1 MRIDSHQ
8 HFWRYEPSAYAWI
21 GDAMGALRRDFLPQD
36 LRPLLDAGKLDGC
49 IAVQAQETLAET
61 RWLLDLASANDW
73 IRGVVGWVDLCA
85 PDVGAQLD
93 AIASKKLVGVR
104 AVLQA
109 KPDHW
114 MGTSTFFRGLAA
126 VGERDLAYDVLVY
139 APQLR
144 GAFELCRALP
154 RQRFVLDHLGK
165 PEARTKRIA
174 TWRHDLMALASL
186 DHVACKLSGLATEA
200 DWGAWTPAHL
210 RTYLD
215 IALDVFGPSRLLFG
229 SDWPVALCAV
239 SYERW
244 HDLVRDWASA
254 LTASE
259 QASVFGGAASRVYR
273 L

>member
-21 GDAMGALRRDFLPQD
+21 GESMGALRRDFLPQD
-36 LRPLLDAGKLDGC
+36 LRPLLDAAQIDGC
-49 IAVQAQETLAET
+49 IAVQAQETIAET
-61 RWLLDLASANDW
+61 RWLLDLAAAHDW

-93 AIASKKLVGVR
+93 AIAHTKLVGVR

-114 MGTSTFFRGLAA
+114 MGTSAFVRGLAA

-144 GAFELCRALP
+144 AAYELCRALP

-174 TWRHDLMALASL
+174 TWRHDLLALASL

-200 DWGAWTPAHL
+200 DWNGWTPDQL
-210 RTYLD
+210 RAYLD
-215 IALDVFGPSRLLFG
+215 IALEAFGPQRLLFG

-239 SYERW
+239 SYQRW
-244 HDLVRDWASA
+244 HDLVQDWCGALSA
-254 LTASE
+254 AE
-259 QASVFGGAASRVYR
+259 QASVFGGAAARIYR

>member
-1 MRIDSHQ
+1 
-8 HFWRYEPSAYAWI
+8 
-21 GDAMGALRRDFLPQD
+21 
-36 LRPLLDAGKLDGC
+36 
-49 IAVQAQETLAET
+49 
-61 RWLLDLASANDW
+61 
-73 IRGVVGWVDLCA
+73 
-85 PDVGAQLD
+85 
-93 AIASKKLVGVR
+93 
-104 AVLQA
+104 
-109 KPDHW
+109 